1 MANRLRGET
10 PLQVGDQS
18 YTLLLDINALAA
30 LEEQLGMM
38 MDMILAQYQAGTSV
52 TLVRA
57 MVWAG
62 LQAKHP
68 CSIEEAGTIV
78 GNAGLPA
85 AKAAIE
91 AALVASLPEATPE
104 NPPKRDRTKAAA
116 GNG

>member
-1 MANRLRGET
+1 MANPLRGET
-10 PLQVGDQS
+10 PLQAGDRC
-18 YTLLLDINALAA
+18 YILLLDINALAA

-38 MDMILAQYQAGTSV
+38 MDMILAQYQVGTSV
-52 TLVRA
+52 RLVRA
-57 MVWAG
+57 LVWAG

-78 GNAGLPA
+78 GSAGLPV

-91 AALVASLPEATPE
+91 AALVASLPEENPE
-104 NPPKRDRTKAAA
+104 NPSKRDRTKATA